1 MKYKKIILLVSFCF
15 ISKLKVFAQED
26 TVKIPEFID
35 IGKAEITLNPVLW
48 ASKVIDFSS
57 EYSSTIKSAK
67 QILGK
72 PSVLPGSGKSPCA
85 WTYKKQAKDG
95 KEFIKVGFDH
105 PIRPR
110 QVAVAENY
118 KPGAIEK
125 IILYGKNNNQYIVV
139 YENEAKLL
147 NLSSRML
154 NVFFTEP
161 QFDVYYLELQLNSK
175 KVSEFEIDAVA
186 ISTLTDTIKANINIP
201 PGLKYKSQKESL
213 GPSINT
219 EYDERAPII
228 SADGTELYF
237 VRKNHPNNA
246 CGRTDEDDIWY
257 SKYTENGWLP
267 AINLGPPLNNC
278 CDNFVQSVSP
288 DGNMLLLANK
298 YRKEGKNVLCEKG
311 VSVAYKTFSG
321 WSFPEEQKIK
331 DFYNYSEFVNY
342 FLAPN
347 NKYLLIAMQG
357 DDSYGN
363 LDLYVSFRLSENT
376 WSKPLNLGPTVNTA
390 ANDFSPFL
398 AADGITLYYSTSG
411 LPGFGN
417 EDIFVTRRLDDTWQK
432 WTEPINLGPPINSKG
447 SDTKF
452 SIPAAGNYAYF
463 TSTEGSVGLNDIF
476 KILLPDTLKPI
487 AVALLKGK
495 IIDFQSKK
503 PIGGAIIIYKNYPS
517 EAIVVKEV
525 SDSLTGKF
533 KVYLPTGYLY
543 TVIIKANG
551 YIDGKQTLDLTSIHD
566 YTEIEQKPIELIS
579 RSAYKTL
586 KGKVFD
592 KLTDKA
598 IVGAKVVLMTDTLS
612 KKVLA
617 MTYTNEK
624 GEFEIRLENVADVE
638 RAVLIIEKNE
648 YQSST
653 FEISDFASEINFNY
667 DLKIEPEIKK
677 DKVIQFHNIYFDYG
691 KADITDTAAVILDR
705 IYDVLVEYP
714 NMVIELS
721 GHTDSQSSFGFNMK
735 LSQARADNAR
745 SYLIKKGIDPKR
757 IIAKGYGETKLLNH
771 CKDGVT
777 CSPEEHA
784 INRRI
789 EVKILKM

>member
-1 MKYKKIILLVSFCF
+1 MKCNFFLIICL
-15 ISKLKVFAQED
+15 ISINKLFFSQED
-26 TVKIPEFID
+26 TSSIPEFID
-35 IGKAEITLNPVLW
+35 IGKAELNFKPVLW
-48 ASKVIDFSS
+48 ANKVIEFSS
-57 EYSSTIKSAK
+57 EYSPTIKSAK

-72 PSVLPGSGKSPCA
+72 PSVLPGSGSSPCA
-85 WTYKKQAKDG
+85 WTYKKKAKDG
-95 KEFIKVGFDH
+95 KEFIKVGFEK
-105 PIRPR
+105 PIKAR

-125 IILYGKNNNQYIVV
+125 IILYGKEKNQYKIV
-139 YENEAKLL
+139 YENEAKFIDQP
-147 NLSSRML
+147 SRML
-154 NVFFTEP
+154 NVFFDETP
-161 QFDVYYLELQLNSK
+161 FDVYYVELQLNSK
-175 KVSEFEIDAVA
+175 KVSDFEIDAIA
-186 ISTLTDTIKANINIP
+186 ISSLTDSIKASINIP

-246 CGRTDEDDIWY
+246 CGTTDEDDIWY
-257 SKYTENGWLP
+257 SKYSDGKWLP
-267 AINLGPPLNNC
+267 AINIGPPLNNC
-278 CDNFVQSVSP
+278 YNNFVQSVSP

-298 YRKEGKNVLCEKG
+298 YFKEGKEVFCKPG
-311 VSVAYKTFSG
+311 VSVSYKTNDG
-321 WSFPEEQKIK
+321 WSFPEEQKVK
-331 DFYNYSEFVNY
+331 DFNNKSSYVNY

-347 NKYLLIAMQG
+347 NKYLLIAMEG

-363 LDLYVSFRLSENT
+363 IDLYVSFRLSENT

-411 LPGFGN
+411 FPGFGS
-417 EDIFVTRRLDDTWQK
+417 EDIFVTRRLDDTWQN

-452 SIPAAGNYAYF
+452 SIPAAGNYAFF

-476 KILLPDTLKPI
+476 RILLPDTLKPI
-487 AVALLKGK
+487 AVVLLKGQ

-503 PIGGAIIIYKNYPS
+503 PIGGSIIIYKNYPS
-517 EAIVVKEV
+517 ETIVIKEI

-543 TVIIKANG
+543 TAIIKANG
-551 YIDGKQTLDLTSIHD
+551 YIDGKQTLDLTNIHD
-566 YTEIEQKPIELIS
+566 YAEIEQKPIELIN
-579 RSAYKTL
+579 RSAYKTIR
-586 KGKVFD
+586 GKLLD

-598 IVGAKVVLMTDTLS
+598 VAGAKVILMTDTIN

-617 MTYTNEK
+617 ITYTNEK
-624 GEFEIRLENVADVE
+624 GEFEIKLENVADVE
-638 RAVLIIEKNE
+638 KAILIVEKKE
-648 YQSST
+648 YEQT
-653 FEISDFASEINFNY
+653 LFELNNFGDEVDFNF
-667 DLKIEPEIKK
+667 DIKVEPEIKK

-705 IYDVLVEYP
+705 IYEVLMEYP
-714 NMVIELS
+714 TMVIELS
-721 GHTDSQSSFGFNMK
+721 GHTDSQSSSGFNMK

-745 SYLIKKGIDPKR
+745 AYLINKGIAPER
-757 IIAKGYGETKLLNH
+757 IIAKGYGETRLLNH
-771 CKDGVT
+771 CKDGIP